1 MGGSE
6 SSDQANVGNI
16 GNIDKSPIKVSKEE
30 AINKL
35 NQNIHFGSEG
45 TSLFTEVIILTKG

>member
-1 MGGSE
+1 MGCSE
-6 SSDQANVGNI
+6 SSDQATVGNI
-16 GNIDKSPIKVSKEE
+16 DNINKTPFKVSKEE